1 MKIEDYI
8 NFPRP
13 QFRRDDFYLLDGEW
27 KVLGQTVKVPYP
39 LQSKLSG
46 FEGEVPCKFIYEREF
61 EIPKSFLKERII
73 LHFGAVDQCSN
84 VSINGKKVGE
94 HRGGYNA
101 FQFDIT
107 DYVHRDRS
115 NTITVEVEDYLN
127 SDYPYGKQTNK
138 PGGMWY
144 TPVSGIWKSV
154 WIENVPDNYITG
166 YKIKS
171 DVDRVY
177 LELMGLKAFHEAR
190 IEINLTDKEV
200 MTVDLAN
207 GNNEIVIP
215 NPINWSVDNPH
226 LYEFRLS
233 ADKDVIEGY
242 FALRTIAINQINGV
256 NRVCLNGKPIF
267 MHGVLDQG
275 YFQDGIYTPKSH
287 FDYVTDIINIKKLG
301 FNMLRKH
308 IKIEPMQ
315 FYYACDVLGM
325 LVVQDMVNSG
335 KYSFIRDTVLP
346 TIGIK
351 RRKVVHLSEDNLRKN
366 AFISHVKE
374 TVDELYN
381 SPSVIVYT
389 VFNEGWG
396 QFDADDMYDYV
407 KSLDDTRLID
417 TASGWFLTSKTD
429 FDSPHIY
436 FRNAKLK
443 PQSKPMLLSE
453 CGGYK
458 YMIKDHYFWNKE
470 YGYGRCKNSEEL
482 TKRIEQMYELMVIPA
497 IKNGLCG
504 CVYTQL
510 SDVEGEINGIYTYDR
525 AVCKVDKEIM
535 LKIAA
540 RINESLVL

>member
-13 QFRRDDFYLLDGEW
+13 QFRREKFLLLDGEW
-27 KVLGQTVKVPYP
+27 RVLDKTVKVPYP
-39 LQSKLSG
+39 LQSKISG
-46 FEGEVPCKFIYEREF
+46 FEGEVPYKFIYEREF
-61 EIPKSFLKERII
+61 EIPKSFNKERVI
-73 LHFGAVDQCSN
+73 LHFGAVDQCCN
-84 VSINGKKVGE
+84 VIINGERIGG
-94 HRGGYNA
+94 HQGGYTH
-101 FQFDIT
+101 FEFDIT
-107 DYVHRDRS
+107 DYVHKDII
-115 NTITVEVEDYLN
+115 NTIEVEVEDYLN
-127 SDYPYGKQTNK
+127 VDYPYGKQTNK

-154 WIENVPDNYITG
+154 WIESVPDNYITG
-166 YKIKS
+166 YKIKTGI
-171 DVDRVY
+171 DRINIEVK
-177 LELMGLKAFHEAR
+177 GCKTFNEAS
-190 IEINLTDKEV
+190 IDINLTKEDTIHV
-200 MTVDLAN
+200 KLIN
-207 GNNEIVIP
+207 GNNEIIIP
-215 NPINWSVDNPH
+215 HPVNWDVDNPH
-226 LYEFRLS
+226 LYEFRLT
-233 ADKDVIEGY
+233 ADEDVVEGY
-242 FALRTIAINQINGV
+242 FALRTIDIKSIDGI
-256 NRVCLNGKPIF
+256 NRVCLNGNPVF

-275 YFQDGIYTPKSH
+275 YFEEGIYTPKSH
-287 FDYVTDIINIKKLG
+287 YDYVTDVSNMKKLG

-308 IKIEPMQ
+308 IKIEAMQ

-351 RRKVVHLSEDNLRKN
+351 RRKVVHLSEDDIRRN
-366 AFISHVKE
+366 AFINHVKE

-470 YGYGRCKNSEEL
+470 YGYGSCKNSEEL

>member
-1 MKIEDYI
+1 
-8 NFPRP
+8 
-13 QFRRDDFYLLDGEW
+13 
-27 KVLGQTVKVPYP
+27 
-39 LQSKLSG
+39 
-46 FEGEVPCKFIYEREF
+46 
-61 EIPKSFLKERII
+61 
-73 LHFGAVDQCSN
+73 
-84 VSINGKKVGE
+84 
-94 HRGGYNA
+94 
-101 FQFDIT
+101 
-107 DYVHRDRS
+107 
-115 NTITVEVEDYLN
+115 
-127 SDYPYGKQTNK
+127 
-138 PGGMWY
+138 
-144 TPVSGIWKSV
+144 
-154 WIENVPDNYITG
+154 
-166 YKIKS
+166 
-171 DVDRVY
+171 
-177 LELMGLKAFHEAR
+177 
-190 IEINLTDKEV
+190 
-200 MTVDLAN
+200 
-207 GNNEIVIP
+207 
-215 NPINWSVDNPH
+215 
-226 LYEFRLS
+226 
-233 ADKDVIEGY
+233 
-242 FALRTIAINQINGV
+242 
-256 NRVCLNGKPIF
+256 
-267 MHGVLDQG
+267 
-275 YFQDGIYTPKSH
+275 
-287 FDYVTDIINIKKLG
+287 
-301 FNMLRKH
+301 
-308 IKIEPMQ
+308 
-315 FYYACDVLGM
+315 
-325 LVVQDMVNSG
+325 MVNSG

-351 RRKVVHLSEDNLRKN
+351 RRKVVHLSEDDIRRN
-366 AFISHVKE
+366 AFINHVKE

-470 YGYGRCKNSEEL
+470 YGYGSCKNSEEL

>member
-13 QFRRDDFYLLDGEW
+13 QFRREKFLLLDGEW
-27 KVLGQTVKVPYP
+27 RVLDKTVKVPYP
-39 LQSKLSG
+39 LQSKISG
-46 FEGEVPCKFIYEREF
+46 FEGEVPYKFIYEREF
-61 EIPKSFLKERII
+61 EIPKSFNKERVI
-73 LHFGAVDQCSN
+73 LHFGAVDQCCN
-84 VSINGKKVGE
+84 VIINGERIGG
-94 HRGGYNA
+94 HQGGYTH
-101 FQFDIT
+101 FEFDIT
-107 DYVHRDRS
+107 DYVHKDII
-115 NTITVEVEDYLN
+115 NTIEVEVEDYLN
-127 SDYPYGKQTNK
+127 VDYPYGKQTNK

-154 WIENVPDNYITG
+154 WIESVPDNYITG
-166 YKIKS
+166 YKIKTGI
-171 DVDRVY
+171 DRINIEVK
-177 LELMGLKAFHEAR
+177 GCKTFNEAS
-190 IEINLTDKEV
+190 IDINLTKEDTIHV
-200 MTVDLAN
+200 KLIN
-207 GNNEIVIP
+207 GNNEIIIP
-215 NPINWSVDNPH
+215 HPVNWDVDNPH
-226 LYEFRLS
+226 LYEFRLT
-233 ADKDVIEGY
+233 ADEDVVEGY
-242 FALRTIAINQINGV
+242 FALRTIDIKSIDGI
-256 NRVCLNGKPIF
+256 NRVCLNGNPVF

-275 YFQDGIYTPKSH
+275 YFEEGIYTPKSH
-287 FDYVTDIINIKKLG
+287 YDYVTDVSNMKKLG

-308 IKIEPMQ
+308 IKIEVMQ

-351 RRKVVHLSEDNLRKN
+351 RRKVVHLSEDDIRRN
-366 AFISHVKE
+366 AFINHVKE

-417 TASGWFLTSKTD
+417 TASGWFRTQKTD
-429 FDSPHIY
+429 FDSEHVY
-436 FRNAKLK
+436 FRNVTLK
-443 PQSKPMLLSE
+443 PGKRPMFLSE

-458 YMIKDHYFWNKE
+458 YMIKDHYFWHKE
-470 YGYGRCKNSEEL
+470 YGYGTCKNSEEL
-482 TKRIEQMYELMVIPA
+482 TKRMEQMYELMVIPA

-525 AVCKVDKEIM
+525 AVCKVDEEIM
-535 LKIAA
+535 LKIAE